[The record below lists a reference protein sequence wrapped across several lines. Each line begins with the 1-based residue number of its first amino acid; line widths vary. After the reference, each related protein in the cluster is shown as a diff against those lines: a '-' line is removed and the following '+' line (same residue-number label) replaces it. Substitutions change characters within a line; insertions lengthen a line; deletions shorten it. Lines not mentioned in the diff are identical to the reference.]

1 MGSLKYSRD
10 WPDIMIKTIFS
21 LLRMT
26 RTFFAELLGK
36 RDLILS
42 LSVRNFKS
50 AYFGSFLGITW
61 VLVEPMVYV
70 FLLWFFFTKAMKFQP
85 PAGYPYVPW
94 LMTAMAL
101 WNFISL
107 TLSSSVGTFRNH
119 SFLLKRPEFN
129 MSVLP
134 VVNIL
139 TGVYIHAIFMV
150 LLVSM
155 LLISGVP
162 FTLYWFQS
170 LYYLFATAALLLG
183 LAWVVASLSLFVKDV
198 GNIIGVLL
206 QIGFWISPIFWSLD
220 TFPRGYRFLLELNP
234 ASYLME
240 GYRKSFLYAQPFWND
255 PKGFVYYWTFSLV
268 VLLFGVFTYKRLRPH
283 FGDVI

>member
-1 MGSLKYSRD
+1 MVTRSLFR
-10 WPDIMIKTIFS
+10 

-26 RTFFAELLGK
+26 RGFITELLGK
-36 RDLILS
+36 RDLIVS

-50 AYFGSFLGITW
+50 AYLGSLLGVTW
-61 VLVEPMVYV
+61 VLVEPLIYV
-70 FLLWFFFTKAMKFQP
+70 FLLWFFFTKAMKFKP
-85 PAGYPYVPW
+85 PEGYPYVPW

-107 TLSSSVGTFRNH
+107 TLTSSAGTFRSH
-119 SFLLKRPEFN
+119 AFLLKRPEFN

-139 TGVYIHAIFMV
+139 TGLYIHAIFIVILVV
-150 LLVSM
+150 LL
-155 LLISGVP
+155 LLSGIP
-162 FTLYWFQS
+162 FTFYWIQS
-170 LYYLFATAALLLG
+170 AYYLFATAALLLG
-183 LAWVVASLSLFVKDV
+183 LAWIAASLSLFVKDV
-198 GNIIGVLL
+198 GNIIGVML

-220 TFPRGYRFLLELNP
+220 TFPKGYRFLLELNP
-234 ASYLME
+234 VSYLME

-255 PKGFVYYWTFSLV
+255 LNGFLYFWSFTLG
-268 VLLFGVFTYKRLRPH
+268 VLLIGVFTYRKLRPH